1 MDWIWSNNYWRG
13 LNGRGWRLKV
23 SEGFKRRRGI
33 NRVLDSNKSE
43 RVKYDGIQ
51 SFRVYFRVFGCDSLR
66 EEPRSSCKQLSEDG
80 DKILKGRKHTRWHV
94 TACRGHT
101 SSNRR

>member
-1 MDWIWSNNYWRG
+1 

-66 EEPRSSCKQLSEDG
+66 EEP
-80 DKILKGRKHTRWHV
+80 
-94 TACRGHT
+94 
-101 SSNRR
+101 